1 MTQPTSIPSTPVA
14 SIKASLASSRFMP
27 PTDGFDAL
35 AVMRRHAVC
44 QLGAGVVSGS
54 PPRAAPHRVARRANV
69 LVVQP
74 GARPRQQRGRA
85 LEPERF
91 VFEAPRQPCA
101 AGGSERTQAPGL
113 AAAVLMVGDRLLPTG
128 VGVDRL
134 GGGSHLQGGEPQDL
148 PVNLH
153 GRLLGTSAEHT
164 HDGDLVGDPQLI
176 VAAPPQGDLA
186 SVGLEKAGL
195 ANQTG
200 ARDVGIG
207 DRHGAVRHK
216 RTFWPNS

>member
-1 MTQPTSIPSTPVA
+1 
-14 SIKASLASSRFMP
+14 
-27 PTDGFDAL
+27 
-35 AVMRRHAVC
+35 
-44 QLGAGVVSGS
+44 
-54 PPRAAPHRVARRANV
+54 
-69 LVVQP
+69 
-74 GARPRQQRGRA
+74 
-85 LEPERF
+85 
-91 VFEAPRQPCA
+91 
-101 AGGSERTQAPGL
+101 
-113 AAAVLMVGDRLLPTG
+113 MVGDRLLPTG

-134 GGGSHLQGGEPQDL
+134 GVGSHLQGGEPQDL

-186 SVGLEKAGL
+186 SVGLEKAGF
-195 ANQTG
+195 AHQTG
-200 ARDVGIG
+200 ARDVGVG